1 MGYQSNFK
9 LSIMNFTRG
18 LIISILVIACKNP
31 AEKSVIKTGPDSMAV
46 SISGQNEKFNNKA
59 DTINFFSNCS
69 ELLSRSMTGTLQDEN
84 SNLLDTELRS
94 GCKNAFENF
103 HAFAFVYPMKDPD
116 KQPDVHAL
124 NINFPINIK
133 VFERIIGDK
142 WNFLRTVEVNTLE
155 EYWNLRFKTIYHLD

>member
-31 AEKSVIKTGPDSMAV
+31 AEKSVIKTGPYRMAV
-46 SISGQNEKFNNKA
+46 SISGQYEKFNNKA
-59 DTINFFSNCS
+59 GIINFFSNCS
-69 ELLSRSMTGTLQDEN
+69 ELLSRSMTGTLQGVNTSKDSVRNICFLNCYTCNDTYELVLVHKSTEMRKDEN

-103 HAFAFVYPMKDPD
+103 HAFA
-116 KQPDVHAL
+116 L
-124 NINFPINIK
+124 
-133 VFERIIGDK
+133 
-142 WNFLRTVEVNTLE
+142 
-155 EYWNLRFKTIYHLD
+155 